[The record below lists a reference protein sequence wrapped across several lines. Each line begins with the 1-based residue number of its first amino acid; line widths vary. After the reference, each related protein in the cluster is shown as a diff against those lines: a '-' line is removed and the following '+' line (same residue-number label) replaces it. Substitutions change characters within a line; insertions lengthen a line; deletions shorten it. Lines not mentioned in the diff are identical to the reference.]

1 MRIARGSF
9 SIGGGWALAGSALAF
24 AAVLAATARP
34 AAAETR
40 WYAIGMQHLATYSD
54 GKFGPGTNCPK
65 GGNGQWSQQQ
75 VRILQWRYHYS
86 EAQARQVL
94 SNMDSRDLIANRGLK
109 DGKPAPILEYPTSI
123 PKHPDESVVAHGH
136 AYGFNLDGKGAS
148 RADSMQDPETNARD
162 VENNLFRVLGCYSLY
177 NVSLPLR
184 PTYEESVFI
193 DALAVMPAWLIS
205 VTGTDLSK
213 DGPVTVAF
221 AKALQ
226 PPLLGADGKPLRG
239 QTYSLDPSTQS
250 FGTLHGKLAG
260 GELLAEGGQ
269 ITLEGET
276 PELTV
281 WDMTNTHLRLKR
293 NPDGSLAGYIGGFQP
308 WMDYWF
314 MQSASE
320 SFDGADLSTVY
331 YNMRE
336 MADAD
341 PDPVTG
347 KNRRISATYRLDNL
361 EPVSVLPAPDDYRA
375 PVSLRSHNLQT
386 ISRYVRGGGYG
397 TADTQGQV
405 ANR

>member
-1 MRIARGSF
+1 MKIARASCISSPGP
-9 SIGGGWALAGSALAF
+9 ALT
-24 AAVLAATARP
+24 AVTLVFLSGTLSP

-54 GKFGPGTNCPK
+54 NKSGPGTNCPN
-65 GGNGQWSQQQ
+65 GGNGQWVQEQI
-75 VRILQWRYHYS
+75 RILQWRYNYS
-86 EAQARQVL
+86 EAKAKQVL
-94 SNMDSRDLIANRGLK
+94 AGKEGRELLDYRGLK

-123 PKHPDESVVAHGH
+123 PKHDDEIVVAHGR

-148 RADSMQDPETNARD
+148 RTDAMVDPEKNTRD
-162 VENNLFRVLGCYSLY
+162 VENNLFRALGCYALY
-177 NVSLPLR
+177 NVNLPLR

-205 VTGTDLSK
+205 ITGQDLSK
-213 DGPVTVAF
+213 DGLVTVTF

-226 PPLLGADGKPLRG
+226 HPLLGADGKPLRG
-239 QTYSLDPSTQS
+239 QTYSIDPSKQS
-250 FGTLHGKLAG
+250 FGTLQGRLSN
-260 GELLAEGGQ
+260 GELTAEGGE
-269 ITLEGET
+269 ISLEGET

-281 WDMTNTHLRLKR
+281 WDMTNTHLRLR
-293 NPDGSLAGYIGGFQP
+293 TNLDGSLAGYIGGFQP

-331 YNMRE
+331 YNLRE

-341 PDPVTG
+341 PDPVSG

-361 EPVSVLPAPDDYRA
+361 EPVSVLPMPHDYKA
-375 PVSLRSHNLQT
+375 PVNLRARNLGAV
-386 ISRYVRGGGYG
+386 SRYVRGAGYG
-397 TADTQGQV
+397 STETSGQV